1 MASYNNFQSD
11 NKKNTANRSDVNN
24 PEFNSAVSG
33 IGQNE
38 KESFDKSL
46 NNYIR
51 FISWARW

>member
-33 IGQNE
+33 LGQNE

-51 FISWARW
+51 FVSWARW